1 MTMKK
6 LIIKRVKSNISWNDA
21 VFVKLDGGEEYTF
34 EDVGTIDFDD
44 RLDIN
49 ANKIREE
56 NEEIKN
62 SILKIEI
69 ENEKLKD
76 ENSELKKRSACLS
89 RERRKNEELKKNIEM
104 QDAYITFLRD
114 NIKELKNK
122 LLCYN

>member
-1 MTMKK
+1 MKK

-34 EDVGTIDFDD
+34 EDVGIIDFDD

-56 NEEIKN
+56 NEEMKN

-69 ENEKLKD
+69 EKEKLKD
-76 ENSELKKRSACLS
+76 ENSELKK
-89 RERRKNEELKKNIEM
+89 KIEM

-114 NIKELKNK
+114 NIKELKHK
-122 LLCYN
+122 LICYN